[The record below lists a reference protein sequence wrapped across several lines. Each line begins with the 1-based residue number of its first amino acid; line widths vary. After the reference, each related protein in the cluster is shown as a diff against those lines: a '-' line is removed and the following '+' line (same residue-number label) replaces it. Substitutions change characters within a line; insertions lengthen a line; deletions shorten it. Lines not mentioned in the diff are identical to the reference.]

1 MAKKHEKKTN
11 AMRELDRIG
20 AAYDTH
26 IWDCAEAMSGVEVAD
41 HLGLEVARVFK
52 TLVTVGKSGTHY
64 VFMVPVAEELDLK
77 KAAACVGEKSVHM
90 IPSEGASSPYWLH
103 PRWVQPLGDE
113 EALRD
118 HDRSIG
124 TRARAHRLLRRAA
137 RLPDRYERGCARRS
151 DPAELRRYRYLRSM
165 PSSSLTRSN
174 AASIALSMS

>member
-90 IPSEGASSPYWLH
+90 IPSKELLPLTGYIHGGCS
-103 PRWVQPLGDE
+103 PLGMKKLFTTAIDQSARE
-113 EALRD
+113 HERIVFSGGRLGCQIDTSVDALAEAIPLNFAD
-118 HDRSIG
+118 
-124 TRARAHRLLRRAA
+124 
-137 RLPDRYERGCARRS
+137 
-151 DPAELRRYRYLRSM
+151 
-165 PSSSLTRSN
+165 
-174 AASIALSMS
+174 IAT

>member
-90 IPSEGASSPYWLH
+90 IPSKELLPLTGYIHGGCS
-103 PRWVQPLGDE
+103 PLGMKKLFTTTIDQ
-113 EALRD
+113 
-118 HDRSIG
+118 S
-124 TRARAHRLLRRAA
+124 ARE
-137 RLPDRYERGCARRS
+137 YERIVFSGGRLGYQIDTSVDAL
-151 DPAELRRYRYLRSM
+151 AEAIPL
-165 PSSSLTRSN
+165 N
-174 AASIALSMS
+174 FADIAT

>member
-90 IPSEGASSPYWLH
+90 IPSKELLPLTGYIHGGCS
-103 PRWVQPLGDE
+103 PLG
-113 EALRD
+113 LKKLFTTTL
-118 HDRSIG
+118 G
-124 TRARAHRLLRRAA
+124 V
-137 RLPDRYERGCARRS
+137 
-151 DPAELRRYRYLRSM
+151 
-165 PSSSLTRSN
+165 
-174 AASIALSMS
+174 

>member
-26 IWDCAEAMSGVEVAD
+26 IWDCAEAMSGV
-41 HLGLEVARVFK
+41 EVARVFK

-90 IPSEGASSPYWLH
+90 IPSKELLPLTGYIHGGCS
-103 PRWVQPLGDE
+103 PLGMKKLFTTTIDQSARE
-113 EALRD
+113 HERIVFSGGRLGCQIDTSVDALAEAIPLNFAD
-118 HDRSIG
+118 
-124 TRARAHRLLRRAA
+124 
-137 RLPDRYERGCARRS
+137 
-151 DPAELRRYRYLRSM
+151 
-165 PSSSLTRSN
+165 
-174 AASIALSMS
+174 IAT

>member
-1 MAKKHEKKTN
+1 MAKKNEKKTN

-26 IWDCAEAMSGVEVAD
+26 IWDCAEAMNSVEVAD

-64 VFMVPVAEELDLK
+64 VFMVP
-77 KAAACVGEKSVHM
+77 
-90 IPSEGASSPYWLH
+90 
-103 PRWVQPLGDE
+103 PLGDE
-113 EALRD
+113 EAVHD
-118 HDRSIG
+118 HDRSVSA
-124 TRARAHRLLRRAA
+124 RARAHRLLGRAA
-137 RLPDRYERGCARRS
+137 RLSDRHERGCARRS